1 MRRNLCL
8 LAAISLT
15 ASSSLAQEIFRDD
28 FNGGSVD
35 LSKWQVMTHIVGRSQ
50 FGNTP
55 VVSGGFA
62 RLKHDTYNASAPGA
76 RFRGTELATNAFL
89 SRGATGIELE
99 ARVRSNAMT
108 NGLVTSFFTYI
119 SRNSGGTVLWDEI
132 DFEFLSNRTNAAA
145 GSDPVLVSTYN
156 DFNLSTQPYGDEV
169 TQSSREYTINALD
182 LTQFN
187 TFRIKWLNNR
197 LEWYANGR
205 LLRTVTGSLVP
216 TDATRARF
224 NFWAPGNEW
233 GAAYSSALN
242 PTSNPANNQSAFY
255 DVDWMVVRNARP
267 PVTATSA
274 DRVFTDRFNNG
285 QVANADSQTGF
296 WTQRSQGVSTVAE
309 STAEPLKLTAAGGGY
324 PHAQIASGV
333 RSEFNLFES
342 PIEIEATG
350 IDFTSSTN
358 SYNKAFLRFALS
370 SETLTQGTQSE
381 YTSEDAFSLRIGAD
395 QSVALGYKVNAPNVN
410 TEFEATNL
418 LNQTVSG
425 PVRRVTMVV
434 NPTFYKL
441 TIEHDLSLADGTP
454 TVTEFS
460 GNFSINLNDWR
471 KLAAAATGD
480 SALYV
485 QSQLSNAAANETATA
500 FVESLAVNAIKPMW
514 NKTTGGDWNSTANWS
529 RSMTPNYSGANAILG
544 SAIVGSQTLSINS
557 PVTIGKL
564 TLDSAAGYTLA
575 GSSTLT
581 LQTPAAAAKV
591 NVIAGNHRIDVP
603 VITSMPAQFTVSPG
617 AMLTLGGGFDGA
629 AGSSLTKTGSGTLAA
644 KFVRAN
650 GLSIDGGAVRIEP
663 SAIANAPT
671 GASVVRSLTFAGG
684 AGAPTTSLDLTNN
697 ALVIDYAS
705 TSPIDDVR
713 NLLLAGTTAGKGII
727 SSLGSASLR
736 IGYGEA
742 AVVRPGGGAFAGQT
756 VDATAVVLAFAYA
769 GDGNL
774 DGTVN
779 LDDFTALAAA
789 FGTSGA
795 GWTQGDFDY
804 NASVNLDDF
813 TALAANF
820 GLNLPTAARSAIP
833 EPSALGFAA
842 GLFGLQAC
850 FRKRKRFRAH
860 RVD

>member
-1 MRRNLCL
+1 MRRYLCL
-8 LAAISLT
+8 LAAVSLT
-15 ASSSLAQEIFRDD
+15 ASSSFAQEIFRDD

-62 RLKHDTYNASAPGA
+62 RLKHDTYNAQAPGA

-89 SRGATGIELE
+89 SRGANGIELE

-119 SRNSGGTVLWDEI
+119 SRSSGGTILWDEI
-132 DFEFLSNRTNAAA
+132 DFEFLSNRTNAVA
-145 GSDPVLVSTYN
+145 GSDPVLTSTYN

-169 TQSSREYTINALD
+169 TQSSREHTVNALN

-197 LEWYANGR
+197 LEWYTNGR
-205 LLRTVTGSLVP
+205 LMRTVTGSLVP

-242 PTSNPANNQSAFY
+242 PTSIPANNQSAFY

-267 PVTATSA
+267 AVTATSA

-296 WTQRSQGVSTVAE
+296 WTQRSQGASTVVE
-309 STAEPLKLTAAGGGY
+309 SSAEPLKLTAAGGGY
-324 PHAQIASGV
+324 PHAQITSSV

-358 SYNKAFLRFALS
+358 SYSKAFLRFALS
-370 SETLTQGTQSE
+370 SESLAQGSQSE

-395 QSVALGYKVNAPNVN
+395 QSVALGFKVNSPNVN

-425 PVRRVTMVV
+425 PVRRVSMVV
-434 NPTFYKL
+434 NPTFYTLKV
-441 TIEHDLSLADGTP
+441 EHDLSLADGTP

-460 GNFSINLNDWR
+460 GNFSISLNDWR
-471 KLAAAATGD
+471 KLASAATGD

-500 FVESLAVNAIKPMW
+500 FVESLAVNAIKPTW
-514 NKTTGGDWNSTANWS
+514 NQSTGGDWNSTANWS
-529 RSMTPNYSGANAILG
+529 RNMTPNYSGANAILG
-544 SAIVGSQTLSINS
+544 NAIVGTQTLTINS
-557 PVTIGKL
+557 PVTVGKL
-564 TLDSAAGYTLA
+564 TLDSAGGYTLA
-575 GSSTLT
+575 GPASLT
-581 LQTPAAAAKV
+581 LQTHAAVAKV
-591 NVIAGNHRIDVP
+591 NAVVGNHRIDVP
-603 VITSMPAQFTVSPG
+603 VLTAMPTLFTVSPG
-617 AMLTLGGGFDGA
+617 ATLTLSGGLDGA
-629 AGSSLTKTGSGTLAA
+629 AGSSLTKTGTGTLAA
-644 KFVRAN
+644 KFVRADMVA
-650 GLSIDGGAVRIEP
+650 IDGGAVRIEP
-663 SAIANAPT
+663 SPIANAPS
-671 GASVVRSLTFAGG
+671 GASVIQSLTFVGSA
-684 AGAPTTSLDLTNN
+684 AAPTTSLDLSNN
-697 ALVIDYAS
+697 ALVIDYAT
-705 TSPIDDVR
+705 TSPMDDVR
-713 NLLLAGTTAGKGII
+713 QLLLAGTTAGKGII

-736 IGYGEA
+736 IGYAEA
-742 AVVRPGGGAFAGQT
+742 SVVRPGGGAFAGQT
-756 VDATAVVLAFAYA
+756 VDATAVVLAFTYA

-774 DGTVN
+774 DGSVN
-779 LDDFTALAAA
+779 LDDFTALAGA
-789 FGTSGA
+789 FGSSNA
-795 GWTQGDFDY
+795 SWTQGDFDY
-804 NASVNLDDF
+804 NASVDLNDF
-813 TALAANF
+813 TTLAANF
-820 GLNLPTAARSAIP
+820 GNTFPAAGFRFGTVP
-833 EPSALGFAA
+833 EPATGLVLLGLLVVTA
-842 GLFGLQAC
+842 
-850 FRKRKRFRAH
+850 RRRDPH
-860 RVD
+860 RG